1 MTTRKQRLMEVYGHL
16 RHHYPIHS
24 KKDLAAAIHM
34 TQPAI
39 YSAFGGNEKYLT
51 DNFFRKICAAFPNAF
66 SIEYLLTGTGSLLLH
81 PDSHF
86 VMSEEPNTPSSLK
99 EQQEPT
105 HHTTPAPYWADD
117 LLALLS
123 QQVKENEDLNREL
136 RQSIIDVKGL
146 SADLQKLIHA
156 LQK

>member
-81 PDSHF
+81 PDSRF
-86 VMSEEPNTPSSLK
+86 VTSEEPTTPSILK

-105 HHTTPAPYWADD
+105 HPTAPAPSWADE
-117 LLALLS
+117 LIAILS

-136 RQSIIDVKGL
+136 RRSITEVKGL
-146 SADLQKLIHA
+146 CADLQKLIHT

>member
-51 DNFFRKICAAFPNAF
+51 DNFFRKICAAFPDAF

-86 VMSEEPNTPSSLK
+86 VISEEPTTPSILK
-99 EQQEPT
+99 EQREQNHPM
-105 HHTTPAPYWADD
+105 TPAPSWADN
-117 LLALLS
+117 LISILS

-136 RQSIIDVKGL
+136 RQSIIEVKGL
-146 SADLQKLIHA
+146 SADLQKMLHT

>member
-51 DNFFRKICAAFPNAF
+51 DNFFRKICAAFPDAF
-66 SIEYLLTGTGSLLLH
+66 SIEYLLTGNGSLLLH
-81 PDSHF
+81 PDSRF
-86 VMSEEPNTPSSLK
+86 VMSEEPTTPSILQ
-99 EQQEPT
+99 EQREQNHPM
-105 HHTTPAPYWADD
+105 TPALAWADD
-117 LLALLS
+117 LIALLS
-123 QQVKENEDLNREL
+123 HQVKENEALNREL
-136 RQSIIDVKGL
+136 RQSITEVNAL
-146 SADLQKLIHA
+146 RADLQKLLHA

>member
-51 DNFFRKICAAFPNAF
+51 DNFFRKICAAFPDAF

-86 VMSEEPNTPSSLK
+86 VMSEELTTPSTLQ
-99 EQQEPT
+99 EQRELN
-105 HHTTPAPYWADD
+105 HHTTPAPSWADD
-117 LLALLS
+117 LIAILS

-136 RQSIIDVKGL
+136 RQSIIEVKGL

>member
-51 DNFFRKICAAFPNAF
+51 DSFFRKICAAFPDAF

-86 VMSEEPNTPSSLK
+86 VLSEEPTTPSTLK
-99 EQQEPT
+99 EHREPT
-105 HHTTPAPYWADD
+105 LPMTPAPSWADD
-117 LLALLS
+117 LIAILS

-136 RQSIIDVKGL
+136 HRSITEAKGL
-146 SADLQKLIHA
+146 CADLQKLIHT

>member
-24 KKDLAAAIHM
+24 KKDLAAAIHL

-51 DNFFRKICAAFPNAF
+51 DNFFRKICAAFPEAF

-86 VMSEEPNTPSSLK
+86 VMSEEPTTPSILK

-105 HHTTPAPYWADD
+105 CPVTPKPSWVDD

-136 RQSIIDVKGL
+136 RQSLTEVNGL
-146 SADLQKLIHA
+146 RADLQKILHT